1 MVLKKIRPDPTDE
14 QFRSHASKLIDSAR
28 NEILIISGEIGSYR
42 FLDLKWAAERAR
54 KRGVSIRVYAS
65 KPPQRIVNGLLA
77 RGIEVYIGPPV
88 RDHYLVV
95 DGKSYIHSKP
105 HPPVLGKREGEVHL
119 NQPREAKKIVSL
131 FEELLAGARPVKRID
146 WEKDPLWRALKKPFD
161 WKVDTHASR
170 LDEEFA

>member
-119 NQPREAKKIVSL
+119 NQPRRAKKVVSL
-131 FEELLAGARPVKRID
+131 FEELLAGASPVKKID